1 MVSSPI
7 LSLLC
12 INFTFPYITKVKK
25 TLCTHKYKEFSDPTT
40 EKKKKKKKKVKK
52 KKKKFHLKFKK

>member
-40 EKKKKKKKKVKK
+40 EKKKKKHEKSD
-52 KKKKFHLKFKK
+52 